1 MARLKGQDLGSFST
15 CKIFRFSSL
24 HHRGQFIPW
33 GSVVDLFDRLGW
45 GKRPIRTGV
54 VLELWASRLP
64 TKLYHLGPPQIG
76 TSAPLS
82 SRRVDCIMTHRK
94 GPQKVGRKIPGP

>member
-1 MARLKGQDLGSFST
+1 MARAKGQDLGPFST
-15 CKIFRFSSL
+15 CKLFRFSSL

-33 GSVVDLFDRLGW
+33 SRVVDLFRPFMLRG
-45 GKRPIRTGV
+45 RPIRTGV
-54 VLELWASRLP
+54 VLDLWTSRLP
-64 TKLYHLGPPQIG
+64 TKLYHLGAPQIG

-82 SRRVDCIMTHRK
+82 YRRVDCIMTHRK